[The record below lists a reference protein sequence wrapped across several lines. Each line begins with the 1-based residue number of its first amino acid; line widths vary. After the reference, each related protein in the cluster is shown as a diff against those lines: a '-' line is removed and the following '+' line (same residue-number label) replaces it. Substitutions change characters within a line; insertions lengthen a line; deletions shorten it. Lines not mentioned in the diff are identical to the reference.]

1 MDVITE
7 RNKQIY
13 KQRKEGK
20 TLQEIATYFGMTR
33 QRIHQI
39 INQFRSEK

>member
-7 RNKQIY
+7 RNKQII

-39 INQFRSEK
+39 INQFRCEK